1 MKSSPSLIPLLFT
14 GCAILAL
21 AACGG
26 SGGGTVQQAE
36 LDAANDRAAQL
47 ESTLADLRSSLAD
60 AQGALSPGSTAEKRV
75 EARAAL
81 KNAMTDLGRVQTAL
95 AAQPASA
102 AKAATAEALT
112 AIDEALEAADGAL
125 MAGGALSGG
134 SVGPLV
140 LASMHTALD
149 RAQTAIDNAQDKLNS
164 ALEAAPESATALRNL
179 LSQAQATLTTT
190 QVSLVPV
197 LRQELADRAEEARAA
212 AAEREAARAA
222 EKKAED
228 ARAAAAAERVTA
240 EAERDAAR
248 AAEKKAEEARSAA
261 ATERDAALAA
271 QQAAN
276 NARDAAEARF
286 RALDPTVSFSDRLVP
301 LAAGGGPRSPS
312 AKANRGADG
321 SGGWVSRTDWTA
333 NVAPTGDELTDPAN
347 FAYQNKT
354 YIPDEGVL
362 YLEGNR
368 LIGGDHGE
376 SGSGRLMLRGFVLG
390 DGLKAHTAQKPVA
403 GNAAKGLP
411 IYGYGADTAPA
422 SSWYYWR
429 FPLKSHII
437 IPPNWAAGD
446 ISFAL
451 GGPGV
456 TGADFEIRARS
467 KGGYCPAGQTV
478 THCDDATT
486 DDVTISFNS
495 TVQDPAGD
503 ATYYWQANLAYAD
516 WPGGPS
522 SELFSEYTIFT
533 AITFDAGS
541 DTGNCAVTGAA
552 PSDGLCDG
560 AADREGILDTN
571 GDGAADTEVIETTSG
586 TYVQRPLYNT
596 PRLTCSLPRCAAI
609 DPRDA
614 GLGPFISSGFDLG
627 QYRVWLANYAGE
639 NSYLDYAAYGL
650 FQFIDYVRVGGPVI
664 ARSHAFHFGYDAWG
678 SGAAAVPG
686 TGDTLEATFKGHTT
700 GWLINTRN
708 SALGDF
714 TESERL
720 RGTVELTAMI
730 GGTASGN
737 NTITGSIKG
746 IQVTREGHWTNSL
759 DSQSGNPLRMPDVT
773 LGSGVIAADGTYTG
787 AATTATPA
795 GVDASHVAAFEDGA
809 FEGAFYGPK
818 TLGDLETA
826 GSWYLPPAVSGT
838 AGAALAS
845 FGAKSVAP

>member
-26 SGGGTVQQAE
+26 SGGGTVQQAD

-47 ESTLADLRSSLAD
+47 ESTLAALQSSLAE

-75 EARAAL
+75 QAQAAL

-95 AAQPASA
+95 AAQPDSA

-212 AAEREAARAA
+212 AAERDAARAD
-222 EKKAED
+222 EKKAEE
-228 ARAAAAAERVTA
+228 ARDAAAAERVTA

-248 AAEKKAEEARSAA
+248 ADEKKAEEARDAA
-261 ATERDAALAA
+261 AAERDAALAA

-286 RALDPTVSFSDRLVP
+286 RALDPTVSLGDRLVP
-301 LAAGGGPRSPS
+301 LAAGGGPTSPS
-312 AKANRGADG
+312 ARANSDSAVGY
-321 SGGWVSRTDWTA
+321 SSVSRTDWTA
-333 NVAPTGDELTDPAN
+333 DVAPTGDELTNPAN
-347 FAYQNKT
+347 FAYQNKS

-362 YLEGNR
+362 YSEGNR

-390 DGLKAHTAQKPVA
+390 DGLKANTAQKPVA

-429 FPLKSHII
+429 FPLKSNISFS
-437 IPPNWAAGD
+437 PDWAAAD
-446 ISFAL
+446 IRFAL

-456 TGADFEIRARS
+456 TGSDFERRARS

-486 DDVTISFNS
+486 NDVSISFGS
-495 TVQDPAGD
+495 PVQDPAGD
-503 ATYYWQANLAYAD
+503 AAYYWQTYFPLFEA
-516 WPGGPS
+516 GS
-522 SELFSEYTIFT
+522 SLFSEYTIFT
-533 AITFDAGS
+533 VITFDAGS

-560 AADREGILDTN
+560 TADREGILDTN

-596 PRLTCSLPRCAAI
+596 PRLTCSLPWCAGI

-614 GLGPFISSGFDLG
+614 GLGPFISGPRAVG
-627 QYRVWLANYAGE
+627 QYRVWLSNYAGE

-650 FQFIDYVRVGGPVI
+650 FQFIDYVRVAGPVI

-678 SGAAAVPG
+678 SGFAAVPG

-700 GWLINTRN
+700 GWLINARSN
-708 SALGDF
+708 PGSASDLF

-746 IQVTREGHWTNSL
+746 IEVTREGLWTNSL

-787 AATTATPA
+787 ATTTATPA

>member
-14 GCAILAL
+14 GCAILTL

-26 SGGGTVQQAE
+26 SGGGTVQQAD
-36 LDAANDRAAQL
+36 LDAANDRAAELVDAANARAAQL
-47 ESTLADLRSSLAD
+47 ESTLAALRSSLAE
-60 AQGALSPGSTAEKRV
+60 AQGALSPAGSTAEQR
-75 EARAAL
+75 EQAQAAL

-95 AAQPASA
+95 AAQPDSA

-197 LRQELADRAEEARAA
+197 LRQELADRAEDARAA

-222 EKKAED
+222 EKKAEE
-228 ARAAAAAERVTA
+228 ARVAAA
-240 EAERDAAR
+240 AERDAAR
-248 AAEKKAEEARSAA
+248 AAEKKAEDARAA
-261 ATERDAALAA
+261 AAAERDAALAA

-286 RALDPTVSFSDRLVP
+286 RALDPAVSLGDRLVP
-301 LAAGGGPRSPS
+301 LAAGGGPTSPY
-312 AKANRGADG
+312 AKANRGSD
-321 SGGWVSRTDWTA
+321 GGWGYTSRTDWTD
-333 NVAPTGDELTDPAN
+333 NVAPTGAELTDPAN
-347 FAYQNKT
+347 FAYQNET

-362 YLEGNR
+362 YSEGNR

-429 FPLKSHII
+429 FPLKSDISLLDDE
-437 IPPNWAAGD
+437 AAGD
-446 ISFAL
+446 IAINL

-456 TGADFEIRARS
+456 TGTDFEIRARS
-467 KGGYCPAGQTV
+467 EGGYCPAGQTV
-478 THCDDATT
+478 THCADATT
-486 DDVTISFNS
+486 DDVSIDFESP
-495 TVQDPAGD
+495 VQDPAGD
-503 ATYYWQANLAYAD
+503 AAYYWQRHAAVFEA
-516 WPGGPS
+516 WS
-522 SELFSEYTIFT
+522 SLFSEYTIFT

-571 GDGAADTEVIETTSG
+571 GDGEADTEVIETTSG

-596 PRLTCSLPRCAAI
+596 PRLTCSLPWCAGI

-614 GLGPFISSGFDLG
+614 GLGPFISGPRTVG
-627 QYRVWLANYAGE
+627 QYRIWLSNYAGE

-678 SGAAAVPG
+678 SGFAAVPG

-700 GWLINTRN
+700 GWLTNTRN
-708 SALGDF
+708 SALGNF

-746 IQVTREGHWTNSL
+746 IQVTREGFWTNSL
-759 DSQSGNPLRMPDVT
+759 DSQSGPTPSTAR
-773 LGSGVIAADGTYTG
+773 
-787 AATTATPA
+787 AATRCACLT
-795 GVDASHVAAFEDGA
+795 
-809 FEGAFYGPK
+809 
-818 TLGDLETA
+818 
-826 GSWYLPPAVSGT
+826 
-838 AGAALAS
+838 
-845 FGAKSVAP
+845 